1 MVGVKGHAAAY
12 DRLGKV
18 CLTIKDDQ
26 FRFVR
31 FGFFLFSMSDGR
43 RGRRVYRPGGVTRVA
58 ENEGPCDFRVDV
70 GGRHEQAAIFI
81 AIHTL

>member
-1 MVGVKGHAAAY
+1 
-12 DRLGKV
+12 
-18 CLTIKDDQ
+18 
-26 FRFVR
+26 
-31 FGFFLFSMSDGR
+31 
-43 RGRRVYRPGGVTRVA
+43 VA